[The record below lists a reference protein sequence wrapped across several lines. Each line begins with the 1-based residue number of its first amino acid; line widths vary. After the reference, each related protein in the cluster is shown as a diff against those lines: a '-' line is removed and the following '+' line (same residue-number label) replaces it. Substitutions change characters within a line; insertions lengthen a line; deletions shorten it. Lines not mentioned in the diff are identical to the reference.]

1 MKRVREPVAAGT
13 FYPGTAAGLSA
24 ALGRLF
30 PGEVRAAERPLEGPI
45 GLVVPHAG
53 YVYSG
58 RVAAAGYAAL
68 AERGRPNWVLVLG
81 ANHTGMG
88 RSLSLARM
96 GTWRTPLGEAPI
108 DTDLAD
114 RLIAAGIEVAEE
126 AFLGEHSIEVELP
139 FLQYLFGI
147 QIPFVPVSVM
157 LSPFPDLAVAGERIA
172 EVVRG
177 KGGAIVASS
186 DFTHYEPAEVARRI
200 DHGAIERILALDAEG
215 FYERVVR
222 ERLSIC
228 GAAAITLLLA
238 MGRRLGWNDA
248 RLVSYATSGD
258 VTGDDRAVVG
268 YASLLL
274 GEG

>member
-1 MKRVREPVAAGT
+1 MAAGT

>member
-30 PGEVRAAERPLEGPI
+30 PGEVRAAERALEGLI